1 MAEKAEMS
9 TRGALKEK
17 FLQGV
22 SKELQGW
29 WTRPAA
35 PDTAKQGRCKQEQP
49 PQQSQGQQQHEVRA
63 TPRAGPSRAS
73 LSWTDGEAE
82 QVQRSPRVRV
92 GPGLGPRRGQGQ
104 HLSRPQAAL
113 MSEPSAQSTCSP

>member
-22 SKELQGW
+22 NKALQGW

-35 PDTAKQGRCKQEQP
+35 PAAAKQGRCEQEQP

-63 TPRAGPSRAS
+63 APRAGPSSAS

-82 QVQRSPRVRV
+82 QVKRSPEGGAGVRI
-92 GPGLGPRRGQGQ
+92 QAWT
-104 HLSRPQAAL
+104 RPA
-113 MSEPSAQSTCSP
+113 SF